1 MAGGSSR
8 SVQKILRASGG
19 GFLTIKAY
27 KVSRRRRV
35 GRFFFVLLCVLCG
48 LRVFFGFGNTAD
60 SVGDLSRREFAVV
73 RGQHNL
79 SHFMAAIVPPLQYCQ
94 LFRELRRGACP
105 RGGECFPSCSQPG
118 LLSMR

>member
-8 SVQKILRASGG
+8 SVQKILRASSGG
-19 GFLTIKAY
+19 LLTTKTH
-27 KVSRRRRV
+27 KVSRRRRD

-105 RGGECFPSCSQPG
+105 GGAESFQWCPHP
-118 LLSMR
+118 